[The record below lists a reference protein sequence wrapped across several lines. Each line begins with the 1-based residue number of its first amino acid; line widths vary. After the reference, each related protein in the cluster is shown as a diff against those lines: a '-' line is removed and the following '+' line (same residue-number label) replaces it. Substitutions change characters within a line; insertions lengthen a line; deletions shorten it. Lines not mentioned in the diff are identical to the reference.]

1 MLQGSATIISI
12 LQLGKVR
19 YRKVGE
25 LPEITQLMLR
35 VLPAWVL
42 GLLQNSRLQ
51 LQQILIRGQTRNTDK
66 ALSGLMLQRGR
77 GRGKNK

>member
-19 YRKVGE
+19 CRKVGE

-77 GRGKNK
+77 GGGKNK

>member
-77 GRGKNK
+77 GGGKNK